1 MIKSTLLFTIKTS
14 VIWAALLTGSII
26 GSMFLNIGQEA
37 IGTDGPFTGGQAFLL
52 VNGIH
57 AIILAIIAERSH
69 VRGLRLF
76 GLLWL
81 TLYCVQS
88 LFLLIEAIYFNA
100 HLNVP
105 MDILMNGSF
114 HVLIAGGVTGLIAC
128 ALWRKPIGKDESK
141 IGQNQLLLRIVLAAI
156 LYVFAYAIAGYF
168 IAWSAPEVREY
179 YDFGETI
186 KLFPLI
192 MLQLFRGTLWAIM
205 ALIIIRS
212 INGRIISKGI
222 IVGVTFSVLATAQ
235 LLYPSTFMPWE
246 VRFPHL
252 IEVGISNFIFG
263 FLAVVVLNF
272 QKSKQ

>member
-52 VNGIH
+52 VNGMH

-76 GLLWL
+76 GLLWI

-88 LFLLIEAIYFNA
+88 LFLLIEAIYFSA

-168 IAWSAPEVREY
+168 IAWAAPEVREY

-212 INGRIISKGI
+212 ING
-222 IVGVTFSVLATAQ
+222 
-235 LLYPSTFMPWE
+235 
-246 VRFPHL
+246 
-252 IEVGISNFIFG
+252 
-263 FLAVVVLNF
+263 
-272 QKSKQ
+272 